1 MKGVVLQDVKTFKIM
16 DVPIVSP
23 GENKV
28 LIKVKACGIC
38 GTDIHAYNGEFMPHF
53 PLILGHEFSGIV
65 EETGKSIDKFK
76 EGDRV
81 AISPD
86 IYCGKCSNCRKGVEK
101 YCENWNSIGTTID
114 GAFAE
119 FITVPEKC
127 LYHLPENMTFDDGAL
142 LELASCVYSGVR
154 LISEYYDKKVLLLGA
169 GSIGIVYLISLLS
182 QRPLQLDI
190 LDIFDN
196 KLDFAKKIGADNIY
210 NVIKIKSDFSELIK
224 EKYDVVV
231 DCTGV
236 PNVLEKAFS
245 LLKKNAYF
253 IFFGV
258 CPSPAS
264 IQVSPYLIYENS
276 WKIIGVYP
284 DMRSYGSI
292 IDLVSRGILDFKP
305 IISHRFKL
313 GQFIEA
319 FDLLMNKDS
328 KARKILIYP

>member
-1 MKGVVLQDVKTFKIM
+1 MKAVVLQDVKTFKIM

-23 GENKV
+23 GENEV

-38 GTDIHAYNGEFMPHF
+38 GTDIHAYSGEFMPHF

-65 EETGKSIDKFK
+65 EEAGKSVDEFK
-76 EGDRV
+76 KDDRV

-236 PNVLEKAFS
+236 PNALEKAFS

-319 FDLLMNKDS
+319 FDLLINKDS
-328 KARKILIYP
+328 NARKILIYP